1 MSDERVPED
10 PEARFARLVSVVRH
24 ELLGPLTVIRGF
36 AETLPVEAL
45 DGEAH
50 EALAA
55 IRRNANLAHLL
66 LNRLRDADDIIRGGD
81 VELDRSPTDVA
92 ALVRDTLNDVAD
104 TLLGEHEL
112 EFRSP
117 HGDNI
122 AAEVDGDRIRQVL
135 FNLLS
140 NAAKY
145 SEPSTTI
152 VVAVQDAG
160 DSVEVAVTD
169 QGDGIA
175 PEDVDRA
182 FEAFTR
188 LSDEHGGTGLGLA
201 IARAIA
207 RAHGGDVIAEP
218 APEGPGSRFIL
229 RLPTDRGRQRGW
241 R

>member
-1 MSDERVPED
+1 MPDERVPED

-45 DGEAH
+45 DGETH

-66 LNRLRDADDIIRGGD
+66 LKRLRDADDIIQDGD

-117 HGDNI
+117 HGDI

-160 DSVEVAVTD
+160 DAVEVAVTD
-169 QGDGIA
+169 QGEGIA

-229 RLPTDRGRQRGW
+229 LLPTDRGRQRGW

>member
-1 MSDERVPED
+1 MPDERLPED
-10 PEARFARLVSVVRH
+10 PEGRFARLVSVVRH

-36 AETLPVEAL
+36 ADTLPIEEM
-45 DGEAH
+45 DGDAQ

-92 ALVRDTLNDVAD
+92 ELARDTLSDVAD

-112 EFRSP
+112 EFRSS
-117 HGDNI
+117 HEDVV
-122 AAEVDGDRIRQVL
+122 AEVDGDRIRQVL

-145 SEPSTTI
+145 SDPSTT
-152 VVAVQDAG
+152 VTVTVQRAG
-160 DSVEVAVTD
+160 DAVEVAVTD
-169 QGDGIA
+169 QGEEIA

-188 LSDEHGGTGLGLA
+188 LSEDHGGTGLGLA

-207 RAHGGDVIAEP
+207 RAHGGDVVAEP
-218 APEGPGSRFIL
+218 APDGPGSRFIL
-229 RLPTDRGRQRGW
+229 RLPAV
-241 R
+241 

>member
-45 DGEAH
+45 DGEAR

-117 HGDNI
+117 HGDV
-122 AAEVDGDRIRQVL
+122 AADVDGDRIRQVL

-160 DSVEVAVTD
+160 DAVEVAVTD
-169 QGDGIA
+169 QGEGIA

-229 RLPTDRGRQRGW
+229 RLPTD
-241 R
+241 

>member
-1 MSDERVPED
+1 MSDERERED

-36 AETLPVEAL
+36 AETLPVEEV
-45 DGEAH
+45 DGETH

-92 ALVRDTLNDVAD
+92 ALVRDTLNDVAE

-112 EFRSP
+112 QFRSP
-117 HGDNI
+117 HEDVV
-122 AAEVDGDRIRQVL
+122 AEIDGDRIRQVL

-145 SEPSTTI
+145 SEPSTSI
-152 VVAVQDAG
+152 VVTVQDAG
-160 DSVEVAVTD
+160 DAVEVAVTD
-169 QGDGIA
+169 QGEGIA

-188 LSDEHGGTGLGLA
+188 LSDNHGGTGLGLA

-218 APEGPGSRFIL
+218 APDGPGSRFIL
-229 RLPTDRGRQRGW
+229 RLPTA
-241 R
+241 